1 MTNPPKKSKAI
12 RGATKPRLHSPL
24 LKGSNKLQDVK
35 DLCEIV
41 KIPLLPWQEFVLKDM
56 LTVDKKGMWVRKTNL
71 ILVARQNGKTHLARM
86 LILAHLIKWNTNV
99 LIMSSNRSMALD
111 TFRQITSLLE
121 TNDHLKGFVK
131 QIRHANGTES
141 IEMLSGARLDVV
153 AATRDGSRG
162 RSVNGLLYIDEIRE
176 ITED

>member
-1 MTNPPKKSKAI
+1 
-12 RGATKPRLHSPL
+12 
-24 LKGSNKLQDVK
+24 
-35 DLCEIV
+35 
-41 KIPLLPWQEFVLKDM
+41 
-56 LTVDKKGMWVRKTNL
+56 
-71 ILVARQNGKTHLARM
+71 M

-111 TFRQITSLLE
+111 TFRQVTHLLE

-153 AATRDGSRG
+153 AATRDGS
-162 RSVNGLLYIDEIRE
+162 LT
-176 ITED
+176 ITVLR